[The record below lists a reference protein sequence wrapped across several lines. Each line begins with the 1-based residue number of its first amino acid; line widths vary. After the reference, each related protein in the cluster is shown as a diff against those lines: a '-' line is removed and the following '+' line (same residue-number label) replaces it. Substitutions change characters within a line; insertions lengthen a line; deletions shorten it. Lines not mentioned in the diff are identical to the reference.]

1 MSVSILCR
9 DGNDTPRLRD
19 YGRGEAYTPMY
30 ATALALGWK
39 DLLGEDFA
47 PTSITLNRRY
57 ATLQVD

>member
-1 MSVSILCR
+1 MSVCMLCR

-47 PTSITLNRRY
+47 PTSITLNRR
-57 ATLQVD
+57 